1 MNTRKLEFKSKVQIE
16 NIQVEYLKE
25 TMKYASKYSPFYQK
39 KLKKKLSLIEEIK
52 KLSDIQK
59 LPITTKTQIQ
69 KNNRSF
75 FCNGVEN
82 IAEIVSTTGTTGDA
96 VFIALTRSDLSRLAL
111 NEQRSFYC
119 AGVTKNDIFHIAVTL
134 DNLFMAGAAYYLG
147 ITQLGATVFRA
158 GMRNVKKQSQL
169 IRQLSPTGIVTVPSF
184 LLRLADAI
192 KEEGLSSRKGIIKKA
207 VLVGECIRE
216 QDFSLNRLG
225 TLIHEKWPV
234 DLYSTYGNSEC
245 GISFCECK
253 EKKGAHEHPDLII
266 SEILDDDDNP
276 VSDGKIGEL
285 VLTTLQTKGMPLL
298 RYKTGD
304 VTFKLTEK
312 CGCGRN
318 SSRIGPI
325 LGRKAQ
331 MMKFKGVKV
340 YPKTIENAVLSTDGV
355 INHVIEVYT
364 GDDYLDRVVVK
375 IGCVRKTKK
384 FKDEVL
390 KNIAAYARVTPEV
403 ELISVKEVD
412 QLMTEDG
419 NRRKMRMFIDN
430 RKNRMNYD

>member
-1 MNTRKLEFKSKVQIE
+1 MNTKKLEFKSKAQIE

-25 TMKYASKYSPFYQK
+25 TMKYALKYSPFYQK
-39 KLKKKLSLIEEIK
+39 KLKKKTSLIKGIK
-52 KLSDIQK
+52 KLEDIQK
-59 LPITTKTQIQ
+59 LPVTTKTQIQ
-69 KNNRSF
+69 KNNRAF
-75 FCNGVEN
+75 FCEGKEN
-82 IAEIVSTTGTTGDA
+82 IIEIVSTTGTTGEA
-96 VFIALTRSDLSRLAL
+96 VFIPLTESDLNRLAL

-119 AGVTKNDIFHIAVTL
+119 AGVTKKDIFHIAVTL
-134 DNLFMAGAAYYLG
+134 DNLFMAGVAYYRG

-158 GMRNVKKQSQL
+158 GMRNVKKQSRL
-169 IRQLSPTGIVTVPSF
+169 IQQLSPTGIVTVPSF
-184 LLRLADAI
+184 ILRLADAI
-192 KEEGLSSRKGIIKKA
+192 KEENLSSRKNTIRKA

-225 TLIHEKWPV
+225 MLISKKWPV

-253 EKKGAHEHPDLII
+253 EKVGAHEHSDLII
-266 SEILDDDDNP
+266 SEILDDNDNP
-276 VSDGKIGEL
+276 VSDGEIGEL
-285 VLTTLQTKGMPLL
+285 VLTTLQTRGMPLL

-340 YPKTIENAVLSTDGV
+340 YPKTIENAVLSTAGV
-355 INHVIEVYT
+355 NNHVIEVYT
-364 GDDYLDRVVVK
+364 GDDYLDKVIVK
-375 IGCVRKTKK
+375 IGCKRKTKK
-384 FKDEVL
+384 IKEEVL
-390 KNIAAYARVTPEV
+390 KNIEAYARVTPEV
-403 ELISVKEVD
+403 ELMSVKEVD
-412 QLMTEDG
+412 WLMTEGG

-430 RKNRMNYD
+430 RKKRNEL